1 MGADMLIASLA
12 VRKGKTTAQTRGNIR
27 TQLAAAA
34 REINAVRSVED
45 LGRYRENYLPQHAN
59 GQPSMADIKKTLLG
73 DLAEV
78 RSALLGYHRE
88 AELIDGGP
96 GIQILVSGGLSWGD
110 EPCRLYTAINRLQ
123 TAAVIQDA
131 RYA

>member
-12 VRKGKTTAQTRGNIR
+12 VRKGRTARQTRRNIR

-45 LGRYRENYLPQHAN
+45 LSHYREYYLPEHASS
-59 GQPSMADIKKTLLG
+59 QPSMADIKKTLLD
-73 DLAEV
+73 DLAEI

-110 EPCRLYTAINRLQ
+110 EPCRLYTAINRLH
-123 TAAVIQDA
+123 TAAVIKDE